1 MSRLFTIEFNFHGM
15 EKREAL
21 LCGEQI
27 SYTLKRRKGRRSI
40 GLRID
45 EQGLTVSVPL
55 RCSEQ
60 WLCNVLH
67 EKADWVRSK
76 LSEWKSRMVPEIKWE
91 SGAAIPYLGGTLR
104 LKVEPSLFSAPA
116 HKREKSLWVFVA
128 NCGPDGDVKNSVMQ
142 WYRHEAASIFSERI
156 AYYSAIMGVE
166 PAGVR
171 IAPAKSQWGSCTAKG
186 IVSLNLQLIK
196 LSLRLIDYV
205 VVHELAHLREMNHS
219 TNFWNLVVAACPDYV
234 RLRNELKMIAIGNY

>member
-1 MSRLFTIEFNFHGM
+1 MSSLFSSENKFPGM

-27 SYTLKRRKGRRSI
+27 IYTLKRRKGRRSI

-55 RCSEQ
+55 RCSDH
-60 WLCNVLH
+60 WLHSVLQ
-67 EKADWVRSK
+67 EKAEWVRRN
-76 LSEWKSRMVPEIKWE
+76 LNDWKCRMVPATRWE

-116 HKREKSLWVFVA
+116 YKRDKSLWVFVA
-128 NCGPDGDVKNSVMQ
+128 ACEPDGDVKKSVMQ
-142 WYRHEAASIFSERI
+142 WYGHEAECIFSERI
-156 AYYSAIMGVE
+156 KHYSAIMGVE

-171 IAPAKSQWGSCTAKG
+171 IAPAKSQWGSCTARG

-219 TNFWNLVVAACPDYV
+219 ANFWNLVVAACPDYV
-234 RLRNELKMIAIGNY
+234 RLRSELKMIAIGNH